1 MSIDKD
7 LIQSDSTSLYYIW
20 REKSFGTPV
29 TTDSKMGQHD
39 NSLANMLPKF
49 CEQTA
54 ASRIALIIHFHSG
67 DDNFIAP
74 RLQNTQ
80 AAVIISSDITSW
92 NMYSHL
98 DIPQIRRYV
107 LKSRC
112 KSTICFILASTSWST
127 DEMLLETSQKLSL
140 LGNSVSLIYAKNRT
154 TSLARYQAVPSMPA
168 SCPAVQRRKC
178 VIRCDSPSCCEYS
191 SVTQCPKDPKHH
203 VHVKMCWGVFGTC
216 QWQMISRELLT
227 SHILAQ
233 HFWQKCQWPL
243 QEPRALRAWLEL
255 CDIPQIG
262 SDRRQSEGLWWPSLP
277 IQNFVGRQSLRN
289 FCVKICPD
297 PSPMN

>member
-1 MSIDKD
+1 
-7 LIQSDSTSLYYIW
+7 
-20 REKSFGTPV
+20 
-29 TTDSKMGQHD
+29 MGQHD
-39 NSLANMLPKF
+39 DSLANMLPKF

-54 ASRIALIIHFHSG
+54 ASRIALIIHCHSG

-191 SVTQCPKDPKHH
+191 SVTQCPKDPKHNKCMSKC
-203 VHVKMCWGVFGTC
+203 VRVFGTC

-227 SHILAQ
+227 SCPHWHLGTAFLAKMPMAIGAARSACVAWALWHSTDRLDAKVKVCDGHLCQYKTSWVDNHWETFVWKYVQILHPWINLKEFQ
-233 HFWQKCQWPL
+233 M
-243 QEPRALRAWLEL
+243 
-255 CDIPQIG
+255 IY
-262 SDRRQSEGLWWPSLP
+262 SE
-277 IQNFVGRQSLRN
+277 V
-289 FCVKICPD
+289 
-297 PSPMN
+297 

>member
-1 MSIDKD
+1 
-7 LIQSDSTSLYYIW
+7 
-20 REKSFGTPV
+20 
-29 TTDSKMGQHD
+29 
-39 NSLANMLPKF
+39 
-49 CEQTA
+49 
-54 ASRIALIIHFHSG
+54 
-67 DDNFIAP
+67 
-74 RLQNTQ
+74 
-80 AAVIISSDITSW
+80 
-92 NMYSHL
+92 MYSHL

-262 SDRRQSEGLWWPSLP
+262 SDRRQSEGL
-277 IQNFVGRQSLRN
+277 
-289 FCVKICPD
+289 
-297 PSPMN
+297 